1 MSIKLIEAKNLKKS
15 FGDFVAVDNI
25 NLTVERGEVVGFLG
39 PNGAGK
45 STTMKML
52 TGFLEPDGGEI
63 FIEGIDL
70 KTKPLEAKKSIGYLP
85 EGAPSYS
92 DMEVSEFL
100 SFVGKMRG
108 LNNNGSLNTRLSN
121 MAEQINLKEVWHK
134 PIETLSKGFKRRV
147 GIAQAL
153 IHDPDILIL
162 DEPTDGLD
170 PNQKYEMRDLI
181 KKISTNKAIVIS
193 THILEEVEAVCSRTV
208 IIANGQ
214 LLANE
219 TPDNLGK
226 QFKKKNMYSLK
237 VANKLNNTQIK
248 DIKSSLDY
256 KKVTVNNLNI
266 TDTLILI
273 EDEKKNINFNKIMTQ
288 LKKHKLDINV
298 LNSTLE
304 DINREE
310 LIKQNQIAAYETIPE
325 SLFQVDM
332 LYFNCSINGN
342 SIKAFV
348 DTGAQMTIMSENM
361 AKKCK
366 VDYLI
371 DRKYKGIA
379 K

>member
-108 LNNNGSLNTRLSN
+108 LNNNGSLNTRLSD

-226 QFKKKNMYSLK
+226 QFNKKNMFSLK

-256 KKVTVNNLNI
+256 KKVTIKNLNL

-273 EDEKKNINFNKIMTQ
+273 EDEMENINLNKIMTQ
-288 LKKHKLDINV
+288 LKKHKLDINEANFIKPS
-298 LNSTLE
+298 LD
-304 DINREE
+304 DI
-310 LIKQNQIAAYETIPE
+310 
-325 SLFQVDM
+325 F
-332 LYFNCSINGN
+332 
-342 SIKAFV
+342 
-348 DTGAQMTIMSENM
+348 
-361 AKKCK
+361 
-366 VDYLI
+366 
-371 DRKYKGIA
+371 RKITQ
-379 K
+379 

>member
-1 MSIKLIEAKNLKKS
+1 LSIKLIEAKNLKKS

-70 KTKPLEAKKSIGYLP
+70 KSKPLEAKKSIGYLP

-108 LNNNGSLNTRLSN
+108 LNNNGSLNTRLSD

-226 QFKKKNMYSLK
+226 QFNKKNMFSLK
-237 VANKLNNTQIK
+237 VASKLNNTQIK
-248 DIKSSLDY
+248 DIKSSLNY
-256 KKVTVNNLNI
+256 KKVTVKNLNI

-273 EDEKKNINFNKIMTQ
+273 EDEKENINLNKIMTQ
-288 LKKHKLDINV
+288 LKKYKLDINEANFV
-298 LNSTLE
+298 KPSLD
-304 DINREE
+304 DI
-310 LIKQNQIAAYETIPE
+310 
-325 SLFQVDM
+325 F
-332 LYFNCSINGN
+332 
-342 SIKAFV
+342 
-348 DTGAQMTIMSENM
+348 
-361 AKKCK
+361 
-366 VDYLI
+366 
-371 DRKYKGIA
+371 RKITQ
-379 K
+379 

>member
-108 LNNNGSLNTRLSN
+108 LNNNGSLNTRLSD

-226 QFKKKNMYSLK
+226 QFNNKNMFSLK

-256 KKVTVNNLNI
+256 KKVTVKNLNI

-273 EDEKKNINFNKIMTQ
+273 EDEKENINLNKIMTQ
-288 LKKHKLDINV
+288 LKKYKLDINEANFIKPS
-298 LNSTLE
+298 LD
-304 DINREE
+304 DI
-310 LIKQNQIAAYETIPE
+310 
-325 SLFQVDM
+325 F
-332 LYFNCSINGN
+332 
-342 SIKAFV
+342 
-348 DTGAQMTIMSENM
+348 
-361 AKKCK
+361 
-366 VDYLI
+366 
-371 DRKYKGIA
+371 RKITQ
-379 K
+379 

>member
-1 MSIKLIEAKNLKKS
+1 LSIKLIEAKNLKKS

-70 KTKPLEAKKSIGYLP
+70 KSKSLEAKKSIGYLP

-108 LNNNGSLNTRLSN
+108 LNNNGSLNTRLSD

-226 QFKKKNMYSLK
+226 QFNKKNMFSLK

-256 KKVTVNNLNI
+256 KKVTVKNLNI

-273 EDEKKNINFNKIMTQ
+273 EDEKENINLNKIMTQ
-288 LKKHKLDINV
+288 LKKYKLDINEANFIKPS
-298 LNSTLE
+298 LD
-304 DINREE
+304 DI
-310 LIKQNQIAAYETIPE
+310 
-325 SLFQVDM
+325 F
-332 LYFNCSINGN
+332 
-342 SIKAFV
+342 
-348 DTGAQMTIMSENM
+348 
-361 AKKCK
+361 
-366 VDYLI
+366 
-371 DRKYKGIA
+371 RKITQ
-379 K
+379 

>member
-25 NLTVERGEVVGFLG
+25 NLNVERGEVVGFSG

-70 KTKPLEAKKSIGYLP
+70 KSKPLEAKKSIGYLP

-108 LNNNGSLNTRLSN
+108 LNNNGSLNTRLSD

-226 QFKKKNMYSLK
+226 QFNKKNMFSLK

-256 KKVTVNNLNI
+256 KKVTVKNLNI

-273 EDEKKNINFNKIMTQ
+273 EDEKENINLNKIMTQ
-288 LKKHKLDINV
+288 LKKYKLDINEANFIKPS
-298 LNSTLE
+298 LD
-304 DINREE
+304 DI
-310 LIKQNQIAAYETIPE
+310 
-325 SLFQVDM
+325 F
-332 LYFNCSINGN
+332 
-342 SIKAFV
+342 
-348 DTGAQMTIMSENM
+348 
-361 AKKCK
+361 
-366 VDYLI
+366 
-371 DRKYKGIA
+371 RKITQ
-379 K
+379 

>member
-1 MSIKLIEAKNLKKS
+1 LSIKLIEAKNLKKS

-108 LNNNGSLNTRLSN
+108 LNNNGSLNTRLSD

-226 QFKKKNMYSLK
+226 QFNKKNMFSLK

-256 KKVTVNNLNI
+256 KKVTVKNLNI

-273 EDEKKNINFNKIMTQ
+273 EDEKENINLNKIMTQ
-288 LKKHKLDINV
+288 LKKYKLDINEANFV
-298 LNSTLE
+298 KPSLD
-304 DINREE
+304 DI
-310 LIKQNQIAAYETIPE
+310 
-325 SLFQVDM
+325 F
-332 LYFNCSINGN
+332 
-342 SIKAFV
+342 
-348 DTGAQMTIMSENM
+348 
-361 AKKCK
+361 
-366 VDYLI
+366 
-371 DRKYKGIA
+371 RKITQ
-379 K
+379 

>member
-1 MSIKLIEAKNLKKS
+1 MSIKLIEAKNLKKT

-108 LNNNGSLNTRLSN
+108 LNNNGSLNTRLSD

-226 QFKKKNMYSLK
+226 QFNKKNMFSLK

-256 KKVTVNNLNI
+256 KKVTVKNLNI

-273 EDEKKNINFNKIMTQ
+273 EDEMENINLNKIMTQ
-288 LKKHKLDINV
+288 LKKHKLDINEANFIKPS
-298 LNSTLE
+298 LD
-304 DINREE
+304 DI
-310 LIKQNQIAAYETIPE
+310 
-325 SLFQVDM
+325 F
-332 LYFNCSINGN
+332 
-342 SIKAFV
+342 
-348 DTGAQMTIMSENM
+348 
-361 AKKCK
+361 
-366 VDYLI
+366 
-371 DRKYKGIA
+371 RKITQ
-379 K
+379 

>member
-25 NLTVERGEVVGFLG
+25 NLNVERGEVVGFLG

-70 KTKPLEAKKSIGYLP
+70 KSKPIEAKKSIGYLP

-108 LNNNGSLNTRLSN
+108 LNNNGSLNTRLSD

-226 QFKKKNMYSLK
+226 QFNKKNMFSLK

-256 KKVTVNNLNI
+256 KKVTVKNLNI

-273 EDEKKNINFNKIMTQ
+273 EDEKENINLNKIMTQ
-288 LKKHKLDINV
+288 LKKYKLDINEANFIKPS
-298 LNSTLE
+298 LD
-304 DINREE
+304 DI
-310 LIKQNQIAAYETIPE
+310 
-325 SLFQVDM
+325 F
-332 LYFNCSINGN
+332 
-342 SIKAFV
+342 
-348 DTGAQMTIMSENM
+348 
-361 AKKCK
+361 
-366 VDYLI
+366 
-371 DRKYKGIA
+371 RKITQ
-379 K
+379 

>member
-70 KTKPLEAKKSIGYLP
+70 KNKPLEAKKSIGYLP

-108 LNNNGSLNTRLSN
+108 LNNNGSLNTRLSD

-226 QFKKKNMYSLK
+226 QFNKKNMFSLK

-256 KKVTVNNLNI
+256 KKVTVKNLNI

-273 EDEKKNINFNKIMTQ
+273 EDEKENINLNKIMTQ
-288 LKKHKLDINV
+288 LKKHKLDINEANFIKPS
-298 LNSTLE
+298 LD
-304 DINREE
+304 DI
-310 LIKQNQIAAYETIPE
+310 
-325 SLFQVDM
+325 F
-332 LYFNCSINGN
+332 
-342 SIKAFV
+342 
-348 DTGAQMTIMSENM
+348 
-361 AKKCK
+361 
-366 VDYLI
+366 
-371 DRKYKGIA
+371 RKITQ
-379 K
+379 

>member
-1 MSIKLIEAKNLKKS
+1 MSIKPIEAKNLKKS

-108 LNNNGSLNTRLSN
+108 LNNNGSLNTRLSD

-226 QFKKKNMYSLK
+226 QFNKKNMFSLK

-256 KKVTVNNLNI
+256 KKVTVKNLNI

-273 EDEKKNINFNKIMTQ
+273 EDEKENINLNKIMTQ
-288 LKKHKLDINV
+288 LKKYKLDINEANFV
-298 LNSTLE
+298 KPSLD
-304 DINREE
+304 DI
-310 LIKQNQIAAYETIPE
+310 
-325 SLFQVDM
+325 F
-332 LYFNCSINGN
+332 
-342 SIKAFV
+342 
-348 DTGAQMTIMSENM
+348 
-361 AKKCK
+361 
-366 VDYLI
+366 
-371 DRKYKGIA
+371 RKITQ
-379 K
+379 

>member
-108 LNNNGSLNTRLSN
+108 LNNNGSLNTRLSD

-226 QFKKKNMYSLK
+226 QFNKKNMFSLK

-256 KKVTVNNLNI
+256 KKVTVKNLNL

-273 EDEKKNINFNKIMTQ
+273 EDEKENINLNKIMTQ
-288 LKKHKLDINV
+288 LKKYKLDINEANFV
-298 LNSTLE
+298 KPSLD
-304 DINREE
+304 DI
-310 LIKQNQIAAYETIPE
+310 
-325 SLFQVDM
+325 F
-332 LYFNCSINGN
+332 
-342 SIKAFV
+342 
-348 DTGAQMTIMSENM
+348 
-361 AKKCK
+361 
-366 VDYLI
+366 
-371 DRKYKGIA
+371 RKITQ
-379 K
+379 

>member
-70 KTKPLEAKKSIGYLP
+70 KSKPLKAKKSIGYLP

-108 LNNNGSLNTRLSN
+108 LNDNELLNTRLSD

-226 QFKKKNMYSLK
+226 QFNKKNMFSLK
-237 VANKLNNTQIK
+237 VSNKLNNTQIK

-256 KKVTVNNLNI
+256 KKVTVKNLNI

-273 EDEKKNINFNKIMTQ
+273 EDEKENINLNKIMTQ
-288 LKKHKLDINV
+288 LKKYKLDINEANFIKPS
-298 LNSTLE
+298 LD
-304 DINREE
+304 DI
-310 LIKQNQIAAYETIPE
+310 
-325 SLFQVDM
+325 F
-332 LYFNCSINGN
+332 
-342 SIKAFV
+342 
-348 DTGAQMTIMSENM
+348 
-361 AKKCK
+361 
-366 VDYLI
+366 
-371 DRKYKGIA
+371 RKITQ
-379 K
+379 

>member
-70 KTKPLEAKKSIGYLP
+70 KSKPIEAKKSIGYLP

-108 LNNNGSLNTRLSN
+108 LNNNGSLNTRLSD

-226 QFKKKNMYSLK
+226 QFNKKNMFSLK

-256 KKVTVNNLNI
+256 KKVTVKNLNI

-273 EDEKKNINFNKIMTQ
+273 EDEMENINLNKIMTQ
-288 LKKHKLDINV
+288 LKKHKLDINEANFIKPS
-298 LNSTLE
+298 LD
-304 DINREE
+304 DI
-310 LIKQNQIAAYETIPE
+310 
-325 SLFQVDM
+325 F
-332 LYFNCSINGN
+332 
-342 SIKAFV
+342 
-348 DTGAQMTIMSENM
+348 
-361 AKKCK
+361 
-366 VDYLI
+366 
-371 DRKYKGIA
+371 RKITQ
-379 K
+379 

>member
-70 KTKPLEAKKSIGYLP
+70 KSKPLEAKKSIGYLP

-108 LNNNGSLNTRLSN
+108 LNNNGSLNTRLSD

-193 THILEEVEAVCSRTV
+193 THILEEVEAVCARTV

-226 QFKKKNMYSLK
+226 QFNKKNMFSLK

-256 KKVTVNNLNI
+256 KKVTVKNLNI

-273 EDEKKNINFNKIMTQ
+273 EDEKENINLNKIMTQ
-288 LKKHKLDINV
+288 LKKYKLDINEANFIKPS
-298 LNSTLE
+298 LD
-304 DINREE
+304 DI
-310 LIKQNQIAAYETIPE
+310 
-325 SLFQVDM
+325 F
-332 LYFNCSINGN
+332 
-342 SIKAFV
+342 
-348 DTGAQMTIMSENM
+348 
-361 AKKCK
+361 
-366 VDYLI
+366 
-371 DRKYKGIA
+371 RKITQ
-379 K
+379 

>member
-108 LNNNGSLNTRLSN
+108 LNNNELLNTRLSD
-121 MAEQINLKEVWHK
+121 MAEQINLKDVWHK

-226 QFKKKNMYSLK
+226 QFNKKNMFSLK

-256 KKVTVNNLNI
+256 KKVTVKNLNI

-273 EDEKKNINFNKIMTQ
+273 EDEMENINLNKIMTQ
-288 LKKHKLDINV
+288 LKKHKLDINEANFIKPS
-298 LNSTLE
+298 LD
-304 DINREE
+304 DI
-310 LIKQNQIAAYETIPE
+310 
-325 SLFQVDM
+325 F
-332 LYFNCSINGN
+332 
-342 SIKAFV
+342 
-348 DTGAQMTIMSENM
+348 
-361 AKKCK
+361 
-366 VDYLI
+366 
-371 DRKYKGIA
+371 RKITQ
-379 K
+379 

>member
-1 MSIKLIEAKNLKKS
+1 LSIKLIEAKNLKKS

-108 LNNNGSLNTRLSN
+108 LNNNGSLNTRLSD

-226 QFKKKNMYSLK
+226 QFNKKNMFSLK

-256 KKVTVNNLNI
+256 KKVTVKNLNI

-273 EDEKKNINFNKIMTQ
+273 EDEKENINLNKIMTQ
-288 LKKHKLDINV
+288 LKKYKLDINEANFIKPS
-298 LNSTLE
+298 LD
-304 DINREE
+304 DI
-310 LIKQNQIAAYETIPE
+310 
-325 SLFQVDM
+325 F
-332 LYFNCSINGN
+332 
-342 SIKAFV
+342 
-348 DTGAQMTIMSENM
+348 
-361 AKKCK
+361 
-366 VDYLI
+366 
-371 DRKYKGIA
+371 RKITQ
-379 K
+379 

>member
-70 KTKPLEAKKSIGYLP
+70 KSKPLEAKKSIGYLP

-108 LNNNGSLNTRLSN
+108 LNNNGSLNTRLSD

-214 LLANE
+214 ILANE

-226 QFKKKNMYSLK
+226 QFNKKNMFSLK

-248 DIKSSLDY
+248 DIKSSLNY
-256 KKVTVNNLNI
+256 KKVTVKNLNI

-273 EDEKKNINFNKIMTQ
+273 EDEKENINLNKIMTQ
-288 LKKHKLDINV
+288 LKKYKLDINEANFV
-298 LNSTLE
+298 KPSLD
-304 DINREE
+304 DI
-310 LIKQNQIAAYETIPE
+310 
-325 SLFQVDM
+325 F
-332 LYFNCSINGN
+332 
-342 SIKAFV
+342 
-348 DTGAQMTIMSENM
+348 
-361 AKKCK
+361 
-366 VDYLI
+366 
-371 DRKYKGIA
+371 RKITQ
-379 K
+379 

>member
-15 FGDFVAVDNI
+15 FGDFVAVNNI

-70 KTKPLEAKKSIGYLP
+70 KSKPLEAKKSIGYLP

-108 LNNNGSLNTRLSN
+108 LNNNGSLNTRLSD

-226 QFKKKNMYSLK
+226 QFNKKNMFSLK

-256 KKVTVNNLNI
+256 KKVTVKNLNI

-273 EDEKKNINFNKIMTQ
+273 EDEKENINLNKIMTQ
-288 LKKHKLDINV
+288 LKKYKLDINEANFV
-298 LNSTLE
+298 KPSLD
-304 DINREE
+304 DI
-310 LIKQNQIAAYETIPE
+310 
-325 SLFQVDM
+325 F
-332 LYFNCSINGN
+332 
-342 SIKAFV
+342 
-348 DTGAQMTIMSENM
+348 
-361 AKKCK
+361 
-366 VDYLI
+366 
-371 DRKYKGIA
+371 RKITQ
-379 K
+379 

>member
-70 KTKPLEAKKSIGYLP
+70 KSKPIEAKKSIGYLP

-108 LNNNGSLNTRLSN
+108 LNNNGSLNTRLSD

-226 QFKKKNMYSLK
+226 QFNKKNMFSLK

-256 KKVTVNNLNI
+256 KKVTIKNLNI

-273 EDEKKNINFNKIMTQ
+273 EDEMENINLNKIMTQ
-288 LKKHKLDINV
+288 LKKHKLDINEANFIKPS
-298 LNSTLE
+298 LD
-304 DINREE
+304 DI
-310 LIKQNQIAAYETIPE
+310 
-325 SLFQVDM
+325 F
-332 LYFNCSINGN
+332 
-342 SIKAFV
+342 
-348 DTGAQMTIMSENM
+348 
-361 AKKCK
+361 
-366 VDYLI
+366 
-371 DRKYKGIA
+371 RKITQ
-379 K
+379 

>member
-25 NLTVERGEVVGFLG
+25 NLDVERGEVVGFLG

-52 TGFLEPDGGEI
+52 SGFLEPDGGEI

-70 KTKPLEAKKSIGYLP
+70 KSKPLEAKKSIGYLP

-108 LNNNGSLNTRLSN
+108 LNNNGSLNTRLSD

-226 QFKKKNMYSLK
+226 QFNKKNMFSLK

-256 KKVTVNNLNI
+256 KKVTVKNLNI

-273 EDEKKNINFNKIMTQ
+273 EDEMENINLNKIMTQ
-288 LKKHKLDINV
+288 LKKYKLDINEANFIKPS
-298 LNSTLE
+298 LD
-304 DINREE
+304 DI
-310 LIKQNQIAAYETIPE
+310 
-325 SLFQVDM
+325 F
-332 LYFNCSINGN
+332 
-342 SIKAFV
+342 
-348 DTGAQMTIMSENM
+348 
-361 AKKCK
+361 
-366 VDYLI
+366 
-371 DRKYKGIA
+371 RKITQ
-379 K
+379 